1 MANFSCAFFEN
12 GLTNGDDAGTMNAM
26 LNVLDMKRNKH
37 HYTLFLAG
45 LVALGLSGCVFDTEP
60 LPEMPYR
67 PRAVKH
73 TPPAQPKQE
82 EPVQSTTWEESPA
95 PSPFITTQTPTPR
108 PSNNHAADATSTPR
122 PSPTD
127 KPVTPSSSPATSP
140 APASRPV
147 EQPAPAERPTQP
159 TVIDLPPQSPA
170 PSPTTAP
177 APATSSKPSTD
188 LKQITNTGPIP
199 TAARVEGDPTRVWN
213 PLDPSKKIR
222 IINPKTN
229 QPYPSGKK
237 LKVRG
242 TNFQFY
248 VP

>member
-1 MANFSCAFFEN
+1 MIGLAALLAVGMGSCIM
-12 GLTNGDDAGTMNAM
+12 DPD
-26 LNVLDMKRNKH
+26 
-37 HYTLFLAG
+37 
-45 LVALGLSGCVFDTEP
+45 P

-67 PRAVKH
+67 PRKVTETAPKPTEQPAETTSWEEAPAADGFI
-73 TPPAQPKQE
+73 TPPA
-82 EPVQSTTWEESPA
+82 VQPA
-95 PSPFITTQTPTPR
+95 PRAQKQPSETKLEKTVVPVPEPTPQTIPDPTKSESEPATEPQVIKLPVEPTTTQTTETKAETP
-108 PSNNHAADATSTPR
+108 PPAAAT
-122 PSPTD
+122 
-127 KPVTPSSSPATSP
+127 
-140 APASRPV
+140 ASM
-147 EQPAPAERPTQP
+147 E
-159 TVIDLPPQSPA
+159 DLQ
-170 PSPTTAP
+170 
-177 APATSSKPSTD
+177 
-188 LKQITNTGPIP
+188 QITNTGPIP

>member
-1 MANFSCAFFEN
+1 
-12 GLTNGDDAGTMNAM
+12 M
-26 LNVLDMKRNKH
+26 LNGTRCMIRIR
-37 HYTLFLAG
+37 HYLTVSMTLLLATG
-45 LVALGLSGCVFDTEP
+45 VNSCIMDP
-60 LPEMPYR
+60 DPIPEMPYR
-67 PRAVKH
+67 PRKVEAPAP
-73 TPPAQPKQE
+73 TPPEQPVE
-82 EPVQSTTWEESPA
+82 TTTWEATPAASSFITPTAPLPAKNPA
-95 PSPFITTQTPTPR
+95 PQPQKKTEPIPPTQPASPTPQAIIPVPPPQPVPAATKPEPTVTPPIIKMPEQPASGVTPTP
-108 PSNNHAADATSTPR
+108 AAETP
-122 PSPTD
+122 P
-127 KPVTPSSSPATSP
+127 PA
-140 APASRPV
+140 ASEV
-147 EQPAPAERPTQP
+147 
-159 TVIDLPPQSPA
+159 
-170 PSPTTAP
+170 
-177 APATSSKPSTD
+177 D